1 MDNTIQ
7 SQGFDSS
14 NIIMFIAKRWKIV
27 FGITLLGAVLAAAAT
42 FLITP
47 EFKSTVIIFP
57 VESTSFAKDVS
68 SDLNSNSFLDFGDE
82 IEVEKY
88 LQILN
93 SNQLKDMV
101 INKYNLYD
109 HYHVDRN
116 DEKHKTKIK
125 EKYDSKISIERT
137 KYLAINIEVLDE
149 NPTKAAEIANGIP
162 VLLDSLIN
170 KIKNERSLVA
180 LNLLNKRHQEQND
193 TLQFL
198 HDTLQKIRRKGVHSY
213 EEQSE
218 RYTEAFAKALAA
230 GNMAGARRVEE
241 RLDILAEY
249 GGIYVKFI
257 QEEEH
262 AVNLL
267 GLVKKKIQE
276 LEMDIN
282 NNVPKSYIVES
293 ASVSDKKAK
302 PVRSLITLA
311 AAFATFIFMVL
322 LLMIKEWSKE
332 TK

>member
-27 FGITLLGAVLAAAAT
+27 FGITLLGAILAAAAT

-47 EFKSTVIIFP
+47 QFKSTVIIFP
-57 VESTSFAKDVS
+57 VESTSFAKDVA

-93 SNQLKDMV
+93 SDQLKDMV
-101 INKYNLYD
+101 IDKFNLYD

-116 DEKHKTKIK
+116 DSKHKTKIK

-149 NPTKAAEIANGIP
+149 DPKKAAIIANEIP

-170 KIKNERSLVA
+170 KIKNERASVA
-180 LNLLNKRHQEQND
+180 FNLLNQRYEGQMEDLHYI
-193 TLQFL
+193 
-198 HDTLQKIRRKGVHSY
+198 HDTLRTLREKGVHSY

-218 RYTEAFAKALAA
+218 RYTEAYAKALAA
-230 GNMAGARRVEE
+230 GNMAGAQRIEE
-241 RLDILAEY
+241 RLDILAEF
-249 GGIYVKFI
+249 GGAYVQFI

-262 AVNLL
+262 AVNVL
-267 GLVKKKIQE
+267 GLIKKKMQE
-276 LEMDIN
+276 LKMDIN
-282 NNVPKSYIVES
+282 NKVPKSYIVEY